1 MNLINEL
8 EREKAHGDSMAVA
21 ARYWMEQTRQANMTL
36 AIVVEAAGG
45 HVCVHRDVIKKA
57 QKMELLRYEQ
67 FHDMTFHFRTRL
79 TPPAA

>member
-8 EREKAHGDSMAVA
+8 ESEKAHADSMAAV

-45 HVCVHRDVIKKA
+45 HVCVHRDVVEKA
-57 QKMELLRYEQ
+57 MNIELLRYEQ
-67 FHDMTFHFRTRL
+67 PQDMTVHFRTRL
-79 TPPAA
+79 TPAAT